1 MNATLLH
8 LSIITGVATWSLLFW
23 INWDWIKQ
31 GGRKRIFTVLAS
43 VHTFRYIG
51 LVALIPSFF
60 NPEPFNFSHT
70 YLQQVAYGDF
80 IAVILAIVAVIAV
93 RKEWKTAAFWTWAFF
108 LEGTADTLNAGPNFA
123 LHITDQNLVG
133 AMGWLILT
141 VYVPALVVT
150 ETLLGI
156 HLVRGAIV
164 DRKTRTT
171 SVSQ

>member
-8 LSIITGVATWSLLFW
+8 LSIVAGTAAWSLLFW
-23 INWDWIKQ
+23 INWNWLRS
-31 GGRKRIFTVLAS
+31 GGHKRIFTVLAG
-43 VHTFRYIG
+43 VHIFRYIG
-51 LVALIPSFF
+51 LIALIPTMLD
-60 NPEPFNFSHT
+60 PVPFNFTQT

-80 IAVILAIVAVIAV
+80 IAMILAMVAIVAV
-93 RKEWKTAAFWTWAFF
+93 RKNWRTTGFWAWAFF

-141 VYVPALVVT
+141 IYVPALVVT

-156 HLVRGAIV
+156 HLVQRLLQSRRQ
-164 DRKTRTT
+164 RKFVTH
-171 SVSQ
+171 S